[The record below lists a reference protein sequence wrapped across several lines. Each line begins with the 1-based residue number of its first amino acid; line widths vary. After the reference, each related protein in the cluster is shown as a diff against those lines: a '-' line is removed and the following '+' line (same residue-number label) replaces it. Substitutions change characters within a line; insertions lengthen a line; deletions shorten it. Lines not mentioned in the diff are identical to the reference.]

1 MAFMDFLPQFGDNVD
16 QTQLEDPT
24 LQAINLKR
32 KLALADSLRNTP
44 ELQGQMVSGRYVA
57 PAWTQSLANV
67 ANKYIGNKISE
78 NAMKEYGN
86 AEKAKQDKMAEA
98 LKKLGVAFEPKTI
111 TNTTMQAT
119 DVPLTEG
126 MNVGTSPFG
135 TVDQVSQVAP
145 KFGMDMPVPQNM
157 QGMTTQMNPVTSTST
172 VQPTTSDIEKAF
184 GEYASEVRD
193 PKMLASILTGK
204 YEKMLKGKEPI
215 KLGAGDVLL
224 DPNTNQPLYT
234 APNKADIGSL
244 QKDYEYA
251 KSQGFKGGIEDWKK
265 VIQQPPAAF
274 YQALP
279 TAQGYAQFN
288 ARTGQIA
295 PLPLQ
300 GQSVLPAA
308 QSPTLQGEIAGA
320 RMGSE
325 AKAKREFNM
334 TGAGNVIDQAE
345 KILTGQT
352 KPTASGIGALADVA
366 GSVVGYAPRGAAQAD
381 QLKAIGG
388 QLVSKMPRMEGPQ
401 SDRDV
406 QLYTQMAGQIGD
418 ATIPIS
424 RRLAALQT
432 VKSIVQKYEPMNQ
445 PTQPAQPTAQPNQPK
460 TIRFEDLQ

>member
-1 MAFMDFLPQFGDNVD
+1 MAFLPDNTQDVSGLPVSD
-16 QTQLEDPT
+16 ELAQLE
-24 LQAINLKR
+24 LQR
-32 KLALADSLRNTP
+32 KLKMADMLKQAQSP
-44 ELQGQMVSGRYVA
+44 QAQMVGGRYIK
-57 PAWTQSLANV
+57 PSWTQQLASLANS
-67 ANKYIGNKISE
+67 YIGGKTEE
-78 NAMKEYGN
+78 NAMKQYGEYTKN
-86 AEKAKQDKMAEA
+86 KEQRMADA
-98 LKKLGVAFEPKTI
+98 LKTLGGAFEPKTV
-111 TNTTMQAT
+111 TNTTMQSQ

-135 TVDQVSQVAP
+135 TTDQVSQVAP
-145 KFGMDMPVPQNM
+145 KFGMDTPAPQNM
-157 QGMTTQMNPVTSTST
+157 AGTTTQMNPVTSTST
-172 VQPTTSDIEKAF
+172 VQPTLSGIEKAF
-184 GEYASEVRD
+184 GQYATDVRD
-193 PKMLASILTGK
+193 PKLLASILTGK

-215 KLGAGDVLL
+215 KLGAGEVLL

-251 KSQGFKGGIEDWKK
+251 KSQGFTGGIEDWKK

-300 GQSVLPAA
+300 GQNVLPAA
-308 QSPTLQGEIAGA
+308 QSPALQGEIAGA

-432 VKSIVQKYEPMNQ
+432 VKSIVQKYEPINQ
-445 PTQPAQPTAQPNQPK
+445 SSQSPQQNAQPNQPK

>member
-1 MAFMDFLPQFGDNVD
+1 MAFFPPEDNTQDVSGIPAND
-16 QTQLEDPT
+16 AMAQLE
-24 LQAINLKR
+24 LQRRLR
-32 KLALADSLRNTP
+32 LAEQLQQSQVP
-44 ELQGQMVSGRYVA
+44 EGKMISGHYVA
-57 PAWTQSLANV
+57 PSWTQQLAS
-67 ANKYIGNKISE
+67 AYGKYRGGKAE
-78 NAMKEYGN
+78 QEAMKQYGDYT
-86 AEKAKQDKMAEA
+86 KAKEQKMADA
-98 LKKLGVAFEPKTI
+98 LTKLGGAFEPRTV
-111 TNTTMQAT
+111 TNTTMQAQ

-126 MNVGTSPFG
+126 MNVPTSPFG
-135 TVDQVSQVAP
+135 TSDQVSQIAP
-145 KFGMDMPVPQNM
+145 KFGMDTPAPQNM

-172 VQPTTSDIEKAF
+172 VQPTLSDIEKAF
-184 GEYASEVRD
+184 GQYASDVRD

-244 QKDYEYA
+244 QKDFEYA
-251 KSQGFKGGIEDWKK
+251 KSQGFTGGVEDWKK
-265 VIQQPPAAF
+265 VSQQVPSNF

-279 TAQGYAQFN
+279 TAAGYGQFN
-288 ARTGQIA
+288 TRTGEIA
-295 PLPLQ
+295 PLLLG

-308 QSPTLQGEIAGA
+308 QSPALQGQIAGA

-325 AKAKREFNM
+325 AQAKREFNM
-334 TGAGNVIDQAE
+334 TGASNVINQAE
-345 KILTGQT
+345 SILTGKT

-388 QLVSKMPRMEGPQ
+388 QLVAKMPRMEGPQ

-445 PTQPAQPTAQPNQPK
+445 PSQQAQPIAQPNQPK

>member
-1 MAFMDFLPQFGDNVD
+1 MAQF
-16 QTQLEDPT
+16 
-24 LQAINLKR
+24 
-32 KLALADSLRNTP
+32 
-44 ELQGQMVSGRYVA
+44 ELQRKIKMAQALQDTKNPEGQMISGHYVA
-57 PAWTQSLANV
+57 PSFTQYAAN
-67 ANKYIGNKISE
+67 AMNKYYGRKAE
-78 NAMKEYGN
+78 EEAMKQYGQY
-86 AEKAKQDKMAEA
+86 AKSKEDKMAEA
-98 LKKLGVAFEPKTI
+98 LKKLGGAFEPKTV
-111 TNTTMQAT
+111 TNTTMQAQ

-126 MNVGTSPFG
+126 MNIGTSPFG
-135 TVDQVSQVAP
+135 TSEQIAP
-145 KFGMDMPVPQNM
+145 TSPFATQNM

-172 VQPTTSDIEKAF
+172 TQPTLSDIEKAF
-184 GEYASEVRD
+184 GQYASDVRD
-193 PKMLASILTGK
+193 PKMLASILTSK

-251 KSQGFKGGIEDWKK
+251 KSQGFAGGIEDWKK

-308 QSPTLQGEIAGA
+308 QSPALQGEIAGA

-325 AKAKREFNM
+325 AQAKRAFNM

-345 KILTGQT
+345 SILTGKT

-432 VKSIVQKYEPMNQ
+432 VRSIVQKYEPMNQ
-445 PTQPAQPTAQPNQPK
+445 PTQPNAQPNQSMAQP
-460 TIRFEDLQ
+460 IEDDALISKYLKK